1 MAHIKQN
8 DSRCIPAMQKIGCF
22 VRSCG
27 LIAELRTG
35 RDLTAEQ
42 INALWAWG
50 KEARRIDENDNVK
63 DSASIA
69 TRALRMLGDGGRFV
83 EVGTFKDGVATYYPS
98 VRGTGFA
105 RADALIQKI
114 RQGGQSVT
122 HFRVV
127 DARGNLIEDPHE
139 PPIQP
144 RGIFYTILY
153 AYIPGKGEA

>member
-8 DSRCIPAMQKIGCF
+8 DSRCIPVMQHIGCF
-22 VRSCG
+22 ARSCG
-27 LIAELRTG
+27 LLAELRT
-35 RDLTAEQ
+35 RRNLTAEQ

-50 KEARRIDENDNVK
+50 KETGNIDGNDNVR
-63 DSASIA
+63 DSASLA
-69 TRALRMLGDGGRFV
+69 THALRMLGDGGRFV
-83 EVGTFKDGVATYYPS
+83 EVGTFKDGVTTYYPS
-98 VRGTGFA
+98 VRGTDFA

-114 RQGGQSVT
+114 RQGGRSVT

-153 AYIPGKGEA
+153 AYISGKGEA